1 MAPIFHRVACRSAQF
16 RGKPLAHLR
25 ALLPLYMLLAE
36 CCILRAETFHW
47 KHILRMEV
55 LDQCAA
61 KPELS
66 LNIAKVKAEMTSH
79 KVNPPRI
86 SCSLPVYYSLSS
98 NESNER
104 EQ

>member
-1 MAPIFHRVACRSAQF
+1 
-16 RGKPLAHLR
+16 
-25 ALLPLYMLLAE
+25 
-36 CCILRAETFHW
+36 
-47 KHILRMEV
+47 MEV